1 MRHESKVLSL
11 VVTLRM
17 SLRQQQNHISS
28 KIKSDELILHP
39 DITFSPKV
47 VNSLLEDEAQHIKD
61 MVRKDLL
68 PLQDACTSNSSYQ

>member
-1 MRHESKVLSL
+1 MNQNSVLSL

-39 DITFSPKV
+39 DITFSAKV
-47 VNSLLEDEAQHIKD
+47 VNSLLEHIKD

-68 PLQDACTSNSSYQ
+68 PLQDACTT